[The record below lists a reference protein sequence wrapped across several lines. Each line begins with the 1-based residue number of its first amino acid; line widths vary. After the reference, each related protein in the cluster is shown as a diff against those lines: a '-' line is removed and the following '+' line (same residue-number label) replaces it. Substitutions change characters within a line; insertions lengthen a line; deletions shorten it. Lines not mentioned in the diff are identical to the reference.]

1 MFCPRGFA
9 AGAGNSLISDGQAL
23 ASFTAAGLAYQA
35 EDYDKA
41 ISAYEDILRAG
52 KESGALYYNL
62 GNSYF
67 KKGRLGKAILNYQRA
82 GRLIPREGDLIFNL
96 EYARKLVEQRI
107 RKVDSDVPPE
117 AEVGVPTPDAF
128 GRDVGIEQGIRNW
141 TDRELA
147 WAFCCL
153 ALVLAATHLV
163 SLYGQW
169 PPRWRRPAIGVLC
182 VLILI
187 CSGGFVVKL
196 AAQTDR
202 AVAITAGDAKFEPR
216 ADATT
221 YFPLGEGTLLK
232 IIKTENDWAK
242 IQCSDGTTGWVPQKV
257 FERF

>member
-1 MFCPRGFA
+1 MFCPGGFA

-23 ASFTAAGLAYQA
+23 SSFTAAGLAYQA

-67 KKGRLGKAILNYQRA
+67 KKGKLGKAILNYERA
-82 GRLIPREGDLIFNL
+82 GRLVPREGDLIFNL
-96 EYARKLVEQRI
+96 EYARGRLSAVAPEGAATLWGELVER
-107 RKVDSDVPPE
+107 RV
-117 AEVGVPTPDAF
+117 
-128 GRDVGIEQGIRNW
+128 RNW

-153 ALVLAATHLV
+153 ALVLAATHLI

-187 CSGGFVVKL
+187 CSGGFVAKL

-221 YFPLGEGTLLK
+221 YFSFEEGTVLK
-232 IIKTENDWAK
+232 IIRTENDWAK